1 MRKYSDAVFEVQ
13 LQAGTKRYKGV
24 MIQRWQEREEILPD
38 RNLES

>member
-24 MIQRWQEREEILPD
+24 MVHRWQGKEKILPG
-38 RNLES
+38 NGLES